1 MSLFEGENMQTQYN
15 VLGYEVYLYF
25 HDYKLAIELDE
36 NWNRDRNIDYKMK
49 RQKAIKQELG
59 LSFL

>member
-1 MSLFEGENMQTQYN
+1 MQTQYN
-15 VLGYEVYLYF
+15 VLGYKVYLYF

>member
-15 VLGYEVYLYF
+15 VLGYKVYLYF